1 MLGHLDAV
9 SVVSR
14 KQNTDDISRRGQ
26 PATTATME
34 TEDKVDALIRGE
46 RQVNCAS

>member
-1 MLGHLDAV
+1 MLGQLDAK

-14 KQNTDDISRRGQ
+14 KQDTENKYRRGQ
-26 PATTATME
+26 LATRATME
-34 TEDKVDALIRGE
+34 TEDKVDALIREE